1 MEDNLGF
8 NPSKKNITQSADHH
22 LESTI
27 WTGKSSQILNVKN
40 FTIFG
45 VIAIGSLVAANY
57 YSGWISIVAGLC
69 VLRMLYSWFY
79 INTATYTLTNQ
90 RIIRKEGVFS
100 RVTFE
105 IELYR
110 VKDVLLLEPF
120 IYRLFSLGNIRLV
133 SSQKTTHNLVLDAI
147 HKPAE
152 LREQIRKLV
161 ETRRTEKGVGEFD
174 TGNY

>member
-1 MEDNLGF
+1 MENNLGF
-8 NPSKKNITQSADHH
+8 DPSKNTAAQSADHH

-27 WTGKSSQILNVKN
+27 WTGKSSQILNIKY
-40 FTIFG
+40 FALYGI
-45 VIAIGSLVAANY
+45 IAIGSLVLANY

-69 VLRMLYSWFY
+69 ALRMLYSWFY

-90 RIIRKEGVFS
+90 RIIRKVGVFN
-100 RVTFE
+100 RETFE

-120 IYRLFSLGNIRLV
+120 IYRIFSLGNIRLV

-147 HKPAE
+147 HKPTE

-161 ETRRTEKGVGEFD
+161 ETRRSEKGVGEFD

>member
-8 NPSKKNITQSADHH
+8 DPTKNNTSRSADHH
-22 LESTI
+22 LESAI
-27 WTGKSSQILNVKN
+27 WTGRSSQILNLQV
-40 FTIFG
+40 FALYG
-45 VIAIGSLVAANY
+45 AVAIGSLVLANY
-57 YSGWISIVAGLC
+57 YSGYISIVAGLC
-69 VLRMLYSWFY
+69 ILRMLYSWFY

-90 RIIRKEGVFS
+90 RIIRKEGVFN
-100 RVTFE
+100 RTTFE

-120 IYRLFSLGNIRLV
+120 FFRLFSLGNIRLV
-133 SSQKTTHNLVLDAI
+133 SSQKTTHNLVLNAI
-147 HKPAE
+147 HKPTE